1 MRGDEMMKKRK
12 KKLNKNLGQFLAARE
27 DNGDLVKGCLIYT
40 HGSPFT
46 YILTEENANGMIV
59 DDEGN
64 CKCKLIRVM
73 SRDIREFLGQLSWR
87 NVKLYYIGL
96 NSPELAVERVKD
108 RVAKGGHGIPEDTI
122 KKRYE
127 ASLDMLTRVLPLC
140 NRATIYDN
148 SIKLDKIARYKDGK

>member
-1 MRGDEMMKKRK
+1 
-12 KKLNKNLGQFLAARE
+12 
-27 DNGDLVKGCLIYT
+27 
-40 HGSPFT
+40 
-46 YILTEENANGMIV
+46 
-59 DDEGN
+59 
-64 CKCKLIRVM
+64 
-73 SRDIREFLGQLSWR
+73 
-87 NVKLYYIGL
+87 
-96 NSPELAVERVKD
+96 VKD